1 MDKPWK
7 YYGKWNNSDRE
18 RQLPHDPTYMCNLN
32 SKQMKREQNR
42 NCLIGTEDTVVIARG
57 KGNREL
63 LEMVKVLRGTN
74 FQS

>member
-1 MDKPWK
+1 
-7 YYGKWNNSDRE
+7 
-18 RQLPHDPTYMCNLN
+18 
-32 SKQMKREQNR
+32 MKEREQNR

-74 FQS
+74 FQL